1 MYTCSL
7 SSVLPFSLIL
17 FHTALPLEKKQLPNN
32 AAVAKQNN
40 ALVVIFAVTRA
51 VVLILQE
58 EVLVAAVS
66 GKRNGGDSQTGETAS
81 ESVPAGKGALV
92 SPCLAIWI
100 IHSLALL
107 FVASCCHLCSLI
119 GAI

>member
-1 MYTCSL
+1 M
-7 SSVLPFSLIL
+7 VIL
-17 FHTALPLEKKQLPNN
+17 
-32 AAVAKQNN
+32 
-40 ALVVIFAVTRA
+40 AVTLA

-66 GKRNGGDSQTGETAS
+66 GKRNSRDSQTGETAS

-100 IHSLALL
+100 ILSLALL
-107 FVASCCHLCSLI
+107 FVASCCHLWS
-119 GAI
+119 